1 LAGIYL
7 HIPFCRKA
15 CNYCNF
21 HFSTGLRGKN
31 DFLKALLKE
40 IELTPFFEGN
50 PGIETIYFG
59 GGTPSLLERFELSSI
74 VDALFSKFN
83 IPPGAEVTLEANPDD
98 VNHEILEDWLSLG
111 VNRLSLGV
119 QSFYDEDLVWMNRA
133 HNREQAIHS
142 IRLIKDAGFSNFS
155 ADLIY
160 GMPTLNDEHWKK
172 NVDMM
177 VELGVPHLSCY
188 ALTVESRTA
197 LSKMILTKQ
206 VKDVDP
212 GQQAEQFLMLIQWLR
227 SAGYEHYE
235 ISNFAKPGMRSKHNS
250 AYWRG
255 IRYYG
260 FGPSAHSFSGNERKW
275 NVANNALY
283 QQSLLQEIIPTETE
297 EISTEQQ
304 LNEYVMVSLRTS
316 SGIDLHHVEKKFG
329 NSEKIRIRETGQKY
343 IVPGKLIEENGFL
356 RLTDDGKLFADGI
369 AADMFK

>member
-255 IRYYG
+255 IWYYG